1 MKQNLRK
8 RLACLLL
15 SALLLIGC
23 LPVTALAAENG
34 FILVAEAGGKLVI
47 EPEYVSYTAGQTA
60 AQALSASGHTFTG
73 LDTGMISAIDGV
85 TGNYTRSDENGNYD
99 LSVSAASIGYLR
111 FSEDMDSK
119 PSDGLKQ
126 LMTAMADYKKK
137 GSDVQAAAK
146 KEYGTARD
154 LFVGINGESAKTL
167 AASLNDAVKNY
178 ENSLTGQ
185 RYPVRFT
192 DGSAAY
198 SDANYPGVSIT
209 AENAYG
215 KQWTDEGD
223 GVLELPKGDYTFRVE
238 QSGLRFGGKI
248 TVSAAGAVSGK
259 LPQSKW
265 LITDTF
271 RLSGSYGGETNKD
284 NRFTDE
290 EWQLGDWSDREVTV
304 PVPDTFTGSVY
315 AYAEYDTGLLA
326 EVPTLTA
333 IYTLASTGERM
344 EKALAFASLTSG
356 AYSVL
361 ARGAAGSTVIYRLTS
376 QGEDGYTYSQ
386 DYKVNFA
393 RVPTLVSI
401 RVTDQKGV
409 DQAASVPFTPETVA
423 YPYKV
428 LDTVTAVTVTG
439 QPLEKGYTVT
449 VDGQNAANGVTVD
462 VSGETVI
469 PVTVSANGYSS
480 TYTLTI
486 QPGKGKSLSF
496 LSERSVTVEVVNSNG
511 VVMPYVTHRES
522 ATQNRYRYTLV
533 PGETY
538 RYVATRGT
546 YYHITD
552 DFSLEE
558 VADSTITVDFSS
570 MSDWLTSLA
579 YGKKAGAAS
588 KNSLKTD
595 ASFTPENHSYR
606 VSYEDTEHMVY
617 AWAATGEK
625 NVSIQAIYNQVFSG
639 SLYHGKEKTV
649 DLIPGAASG
658 TQLNRLLMKENPVS
672 GTVTLRLTKVENG
685 ITFYQDYLTKFT
697 RTLTLKDIT
706 ASCDGAAATLTRE
719 DGTTGFAPGVKS
731 YSVTVS
737 MAAQNLELG
746 LSHYADNTC
755 YGEEDVGYRVK
766 VDGTDVTAEGIAVI
780 PLDGTI
786 NTQTVRVTVENGKA
800 PDGTGTYTLNILKSP
815 PVEVTFTTEPADA
828 LLHIRSVLTGEQQLP
843 EDGGHYLLCE
853 GSSYS
858 YALTKYGYEAVSG
871 TLTVTRDDAGA
882 LVISNG
888 TEVYPVT
895 ETEDGGAAA
904 IAWSLNQAASNPA
917 IDPYIPAQWADF
929 RGSETNNGVTDAPI
943 PTAAQD
949 GTLYW
954 ANQLGV
960 GFDSDAVGSPIL
972 VDGDI
977 ITYAGDKIYRVDT
990 VSGEIKAKAAMDHKS
1005 SFSITPP
1012 VYADG
1017 IVFVALSGGT
1027 VQAFNASTLESLWI
1041 YTDKLGGQPNCPL
1054 TVKNGYLY
1062 TGFWN
1067 SETGNANFVCLSVT
1081 DEDPAQSGESKC
1093 ASWYYT
1099 GKGGFY
1105 WAGAYVSDDFLLVGT
1120 DDGGN
1125 GYTSQTSRLLLLDPA
1140 TGELLDSWNNLN
1152 ADIRSTVVYDDETDA
1167 YYFTS
1172 KGGTFYSVQV
1182 SGDRKLMN
1190 KWSVNLANGVG
1201 GVPMSTSTPVVYGGR
1216 AYLGVSGAGQFSSYS
1231 GHNITV
1237 IDVGARSIAYRVDTQ
1252 GYPQTSGLLTTAYE
1266 QESGCVYVYFFDNM
1280 TPGKLRVLRD
1290 RAGQTTP
1297 DYVTTE
1303 GGRTTAYALFTPTGD
1318 QAQYAICSPITDE
1331 YGTVYFKNDSA
1342 RLMAYGSA
1350 IERLEIT
1357 RQPTKTTYGEGET
1370 FDPAGM
1376 VVTAVYANGKTRDVT
1391 AYVTYKREPLDAGD
1405 AEFAISFPY
1414 VMYHNEE
1421 NGTEM
1426 NSGVETMVPAVTL
1439 NLTVGD
1445 GLLGD
1450 VNGDGKADQA
1460 DAQMILDFEAKRID
1474 TKLSLKTADVSGD
1487 GVIDSNDAV
1496 LILQYAAGTLK
1507 EFPAAAPKETE
1518 DSGSTDQIAV
1528 GDTGLPK
1535 E

>member
-23 LPVTALAAENG
+23 LPVTAAAAENG

-47 EPEYVSYTAGQTA
+47 APEYVPYTAGQTA

-85 TGNYTRSDENGNYD
+85 TGNFTRSDENGNYD

-126 LMTAMADYKKK
+126 LMRAMADYKKK
-137 GSDVQAAAK
+137 DSDVQAAAK

-178 ENSLTGQ
+178 ENSLNGQ

-215 KQWTDEGD
+215 KQWTDDGD

-238 QSGLRFGGKI
+238 QAGLRFGGKI

-259 LPQSKW
+259 LPQSEW

-284 NRFTDE
+284 NKFTDE

-326 EVPTLTA
+326 EVPALTA
-333 IYTLASTGERM
+333 IYSLASPGERM

-376 QGEDGYTYSQ
+376 QGEDGYTYSK

-409 DQAASVPFTPETVA
+409 DQAASAPFTPETVA
-423 YPYKV
+423 YSYKV

-449 VDGQNAANGVTVD
+449 VDGQNAANGVTVP

-649 DLIPGAASG
+649 DLLSGAASG

-706 ASCDGAAATLTRE
+706 ASCDGAATTLTRE

-746 LSHYADNTC
+746 LSRYADNTC

-766 VDGTDVTAEGIAVI
+766 VDGADVTAEGIAVI

-786 NTQTVRVTVENGKA
+786 NTQTVRVTVENDKA
-800 PDGTGTYTLNILKSP
+800 PDGTGIYTLNILKSP

-929 RGSETNNGVTDAPI
+929 RGSDTNNGVTDAPI
-943 PTAAQD
+943 PTAAQG

-990 VSGEIKAKAAMDHKS
+990 VSGEVKVKANMDHKS
-1005 SFSITPP
+1005 SFSIPPP

-1017 IVFVALSGGT
+1017 MVFVALSGGT

-1067 SETGNANFVCLSVT
+1067 SETGSANFVCLSVT

-1105 WAGAYVSDDFLLVGT
+1105 WAGAYVADDFLLVGT

-1140 TGELLDSWNNLN
+1140 TGELLDSWDNLN

-1266 QESGCVYVYFFDNM
+1266 QESGCVYVYFFGNM

-1290 RAGQTTP
+1290 RAGQTMP

-1342 RLMAYGSA
+1342 RLMAFGSA

-1357 RQPTKTTYGEGET
+1357 QQPTKTTYGEGET

-1518 DSGSTDQIAV
+1518 D
-1528 GDTGLPK
+1528 K

>member
-1 MKQNLRK
+1 MKQNLKK

-23 LPVTALAAENG
+23 LPVTVFAAENG

-47 EPEYVSYTAGQTA
+47 APEYVSYTAGQTA

-111 FSEDMDSK
+111 FSEDTSSK
-119 PSDGLKQ
+119 PGDGLKQ
-126 LMTAMADYKKK
+126 LMRAMADYKKK
-137 GSDVQAAAK
+137 DSDVQAAAK

-198 SDANYPGVSIT
+198 SDANYPGVSVT

-238 QSGLRFGGKI
+238 QAGLRFGGKI
-248 TVSAAGAVSGK
+248 SVSAAVTVSGK

-290 EWQLGDWSDREVTV
+290 EWQLGQWSDREVTV

-361 ARGAAGSTVIYRLTS
+361 ARGAVGSTVIYRLTS

-393 RVPTLVSI
+393 RVPTLASI

-423 YPYKV
+423 YSYKV

-449 VDGQNAANGVTVD
+449 VDGQNAANGVTVT

-538 RYVATRGT
+538 RYVATRDT

-706 ASCDGAAATLTRE
+706 ASCDGAVATLTRE

-746 LSHYADNTC
+746 LSRYADNTC

-786 NTQTVRVTVENGKA
+786 NTQTVRVTVENDKA

-828 LLHIRSVLTGEQQLP
+828 LLHIRSVLIGEQQLP

-895 ETEDGGAAA
+895 ETEDGGAAV

-929 RGSETNNGVTDAPI
+929 RGSDTNNGVTDAPI

-977 ITYAGDKIYRVDT
+977 ITYAGDKIYRIDT

-1017 IVFVALSGGT
+1017 MVFVALSGGT

-1067 SETGNANFVCLSVT
+1067 SETGSANFVCLSVT

-1140 TGELLDSWNNLN
+1140 SGELLDSWNNLN

-1182 SGDRKLMN
+1182 SGDRKLRS

-1237 IDVGARSIAYRVDTQ
+1237 IDVIERRIVYRVDTQ

-1357 RQPTKTTYGEGET
+1357 QQPTKTTYGEGET

-1391 AYVTYKREPLDAGD
+1391 AYVTYKRESLDAGD

-1414 VMYHNEE
+1414 VMYHNAE

-1445 GLLGD
+1445 GLPGD
-1450 VNGDGKADQA
+1450 VNGDGKVDQA
-1460 DAQMILDFEAKRID
+1460 DARMILDYEAKRLD
-1474 TKLSLKTADVSGD
+1474 TELSLKTADVSGD

-1507 EFPAAAPKETE
+1507 EFPAAALKETE
-1518 DSGSTDQIAV
+1518 D
-1528 GDTGLPK
+1528 K

>member
-23 LPVTALAAENG
+23 LPVTGFAAENG
-34 FILVAEAGGKLVI
+34 FILVAEGGGKLVV
-47 EPEYVSYTAGQTA
+47 EPEYVSYTAGQTVA
-60 AQALSASGHTFTG
+60 HALSASGHTFTG

-111 FSEDMDSK
+111 FSEDTSSK
-119 PSDGLKQ
+119 PGDGLKQ
-126 LMTAMADYKKK
+126 LMRAMADYKKK
-137 GSDVQAAAK
+137 DSDVQAAAK

-215 KQWTDEGD
+215 KQWTDDGD

-248 TVSAAGAVSGK
+248 TVSTAATVSGK
-259 LPQSKW
+259 LPQSEW

-284 NRFTDE
+284 NKFTDE

-315 AYAEYDTGLLA
+315 AYAEYDAGLLA

-439 QPLEKGYTVT
+439 QPLEKDYTVT
-449 VDGQNAANGVTVD
+449 VDGQNAANGVRVP

-617 AWAATGEK
+617 AWVATGEK

-649 DLIPGAASG
+649 DLPSGAASG
-658 TQLNRLLMKENPVS
+658 TLLNRLLMKENPVA
-672 GTVTLRLTKVENG
+672 GTVTIRLTKEENG
-685 ITFYQDYLTKFT
+685 VTFYQDYVTRFD
-697 RTLTLKDIT
+697 RTLTLKDMT
-706 ASCDGAAATLTRE
+706 AQCDGAAAALEKE
-719 DGTTGFAPGVKS
+719 DGTKGFTPGVKT

-737 MAAQNLELG
+737 MAAQNLELR
-746 LSHYADNTC
+746 LSRYEENAC
-755 YGEEDVGYRVK
+755 YGEEDVGYRIR
-766 VDGTDVTAEGIAVI
+766 VDGTDVTAEGGVVI

-786 NTQTVRVTVENGKA
+786 NTQTVTVTVENDKA

-815 PVEVTFTTEPADA
+815 PVEVTFETEPVDA
-828 LLHIRSVLTGEQQLP
+828 LLHLRDVLTGVQQLP
-843 EDGGHYLLCE
+843 DDAGNYLLCE

-904 IAWSLNQAASNPA
+904 IAWSLNQAVSNPA

-929 RGSETNNGVTDAPI
+929 RGSDTNNGVTDAPI

-990 VSGEIKAKAAMDHKS
+990 VSGEIKAKADMDHKS

-1017 IVFVALSGGT
+1017 MVFVALSGGT
-1027 VQAFNASTLESLWI
+1027 VQAFNAATLESLWI

-1054 TVKNGYLY
+1054 KVKNGYLY

-1067 SETGNANFVCLSVT
+1067 SETGNANFVCLSIT
-1081 DEDPAQSGESKC
+1081 DEDPAQSKESKC

-1099 GKGGFY
+1099 SKGGFY
-1105 WAGAYVSDDFLLVGT
+1105 WAGAYVADDFLLVGT

-1140 TGELLDSWNNLN
+1140 TGELLDSWDGLN
-1152 ADIRSTVVYDDETDA
+1152 ADIRSTVVYDAGTDA

-1182 SGDRKLMN
+1182 TGDRKLTN

-1216 AYLGVSGAGQFSSYS
+1216 AYLGVSGAGQFTPYS

-1237 IDVGARSIAYRVDTQ
+1237 IDVVARRIAYRVETQ

-1318 QAQYAICSPITDE
+1318 QAQYAICSPIADE

-1357 RQPTKTTYGEGET
+1357 QQPTKTAYAEGET

-1391 AYVTYKREPLDAGD
+1391 AYVTYKTDPLDGGD
-1405 AEFAISFPY
+1405 GEFAISFPY

-1426 NSGVETMVPAVTL
+1426 TSGVETMVPAVTL

-1450 VNGDGKADQA
+1450 VNGDGKVDQA
-1460 DAQMILDFEAKRID
+1460 DAQMILDYEAKRLD
-1474 TKLSLKTADVSGD
+1474 TELSLKAADVSGD

-1507 EFPAAAPKETE
+1507 EFPAAALKETE
-1518 DSGSTDQIAV
+1518 D
-1528 GDTGLPK
+1528 K

>member
-1 MKQNLRK
+1 MKQYLRK

-15 SALLLIGC
+15 SVLLLIGC

-47 EPEYVSYTAGQTA
+47 APEYISCTAGQTV

-85 TGNYTRSDENGNYD
+85 TGNFTRSDENGGYD

-137 GSDVQAAAK
+137 ASDVQAAAK
-146 KEYGTARD
+146 KEYDTARD
-154 LFVGINGESAKTL
+154 LFVGINSESAKTL
-167 AASLNDAVKNY
+167 AANLNDTVRNY
-178 ENSLTGQ
+178 ENTLTGEHFA
-185 RYPVRFT
+185 VRFT

-198 SDANYPGVSIT
+198 SDDNYPGVSIT
-209 AENAYG
+209 AVNAYG
-215 KQWTDEGD
+215 KQWTDDGD
-223 GVLELPKGDYTFRVE
+223 GVLNLPKGDYTFCVE
-238 QSGLRFGGKI
+238 QAGLRFAGKI
-248 TVSAAGAVSGK
+248 AVSAAATVSAE
-259 LPQSKW
+259 LPQSEW

-271 RLSGSYGGETNKD
+271 RISGSYGEETNKD
-284 NRFTDE
+284 NKFTDE
-290 EWQLGDWSDREVTV
+290 EWQPGQWSDREVTV
-304 PVPDTFTGSVY
+304 PVLDTFTGAVY
-315 AYAEYDTGLLA
+315 AYAEYDTGLL
-326 EVPTLTA
+326 EEIPTLTA

-344 EKALAFASLTSG
+344 EKALAFQSLASG

-361 ARGAAGSTVIYRLTS
+361 ARGAAGNTVIYRITS

-386 DYKVNFA
+386 DYTVHFD
-393 RVPTLVSI
+393 RVPTLASI
-401 RVTDQKGV
+401 QVKDQSGV
-409 DQAASVPFTPETVA
+409 DQAASIPFAPDTMEYT
-423 YPYKV
+423 YKV
-428 LDTVTAVTVTG
+428 LDTVTAVTITG
-439 QPLEKGYTVT
+439 QPLESGYTVT
-449 VDGQNAANGVTVD
+449 VDGKNAASGATVT

-486 QPGKGKSLSF
+486 QPGEGRSLSF

-511 VVMPYVTHRES
+511 VVMPYTTLRES
-522 ATQNRYRYTLV
+522 ATQNRYRYILV

-538 RYVATRGT
+538 HYVATQNT

-570 MSDWLTSLA
+570 MGDWLTDMA
-579 YGKKAGAAS
+579 YGKNAAAS
-588 KNSLKTD
+588 DKNSLKTD
-595 ASFTPENHSYR
+595 ASFTPANHSYT
-606 VSYEDTEHMVY
+606 VSYEDTELAVY
-617 AWAATGEK
+617 AWVTGSEK
-625 NVSIQAIYNQVFSG
+625 DLSIQAIYNQVFNS
-639 SLYHGKEKTV
+639 SLYHGKERII
-649 DLIPGAASG
+649 DLTSDATSG
-658 TQLNRLLMKENPVS
+658 VQLNRLLMQRNPIEN
-672 GTVTLRLTKVENG
+672 TVTVRLTKEENG
-685 ITFYQDYLTKFT
+685 VTLYQDYVTHFN
-697 RTLTLKDIT
+697 RTLTLKDMT
-706 ASCDGAAATLTRE
+706 AKCDGAAAALE
-719 DGTTGFAPGVKS
+719 KGDGTKGFTPGVKT

-737 MAAQNLELG
+737 MAAQNLELF
-746 LSHYADNTC
+746 LSRYESNTC
-755 YGEEDVGYRVK
+755 YGEEDVGYRIK
-766 VDGTDVTAEGIAVI
+766 VDGTDVTAEGGAVI
-780 PLDGTI
+780 SLDGTI
-786 NTQTVRVTVENGKA
+786 NTQTVTVTVENDKA
-800 PDGTGTYTLNILKSP
+800 PDGTGIYTLNILKSP
-815 PVEVTFTTEPADA
+815 PVAVTFQAEPADA
-828 LLHIRSVLTGEQQLP
+828 LLHLRDVLTGVQQLP
-843 EDGGHYLLCE
+843 DDAGHYLLCE

-858 YALTKYGYEAVSG
+858 YALTKYGYASVSG
-871 TLTVTRDDAGA
+871 TLTVTRNDAGA

-888 TEVYPVT
+888 TETYPVT
-895 ETEDGGAAA
+895 ETENGGAAT
-904 IAWSLNQAASNPA
+904 IAWTLNEAAANPA

-929 RGSETNNGVTDAPI
+929 RGSDTNNGVTNALL

-977 ITYAGDKIYRVDT
+977 ITYAGDKIYRVDAI
-990 VSGEIKAKAAMDHKS
+990 SGEVKIKANMDHKS

-1017 IVFVALSGGT
+1017 MVFVALSGGT
-1027 VQAFNASTLESLWI
+1027 VQAFNAATLESLWI

-1067 SETGNANFVCLSVT
+1067 SEVGDANFVCLSIT
-1081 DEDPAQSGESKC
+1081 DEDPAQSKESKC

-1099 GKGGFY
+1099 SKGGFY
-1105 WAGAYVSDDFLLVGT
+1105 WAGAYVADDFLLVGT
-1120 DDGGN
+1120 DDGAA

-1140 TGELLDSWNNLN
+1140 TGAVLDSWDNLN
-1152 ADIRSTVVYDDETDA
+1152 ADIRSTVVYDVETDA

-1182 SGDRKLMN
+1182 TGDRKLTN
-1190 KWSVNLANGVG
+1190 KWSVKLANGVG
-1201 GVPMSTSTPVVYGGR
+1201 GVPMSTSTPVVYNGR
-1216 AYLGVSGAGQFSSYS
+1216 AYIGVSGAGQFTPYS

-1237 IDVGARSIAYRVDTQ
+1237 IDVTARSIAYRVETQ

-1290 RAGQTTP
+1290 RAGQTAP

-1303 GGRTTAYALFTPTGD
+1303 GSYTTAYALFTPTGD

-1357 RQPTKTTYGEGET
+1357 QQPTKTTYAEGET

-1376 VVTAVYANGKTRDVT
+1376 VVTAVYANGVSRDVT
-1391 AYVTYKREPLDAGD
+1391 AYVTYKTEPLDAGD
-1405 AEFAISFPY
+1405 AEFAVSFPY

-1426 NSGVETMVPAVTL
+1426 TSGVETMVPAVTL

-1445 GLLGD
+1445 GLPGD
-1450 VNGDGKADQA
+1450 VNGDGKIDQA
-1460 DAQMILDFEAKRID
+1460 DAQMILDYEAKRMD
-1474 TKLSLKTADVSGD
+1474 GTLSLKTADVSGD

-1518 DSGSTDQIAV
+1518 DTGSTD
-1528 GDTGLPK
+1528 
-1535 E
+1535 

>member
-8 RLACLLL
+8 RLVCLLL

-23 LPVTALAAENG
+23 LPVTAVAAENG

-85 TGNYTRSDENGNYD
+85 TGNFTRSDENGNYD

-111 FSEDMDSK
+111 FSEDTSSK
-119 PSDGLKQ
+119 PGDGLKQ
-126 LMTAMADYKKK
+126 LMRAMADYRKKD
-137 GSDVQAAAK
+137 SDVQAAAK

-167 AASLNDAVKNY
+167 AANLNDAVKNY
-178 ENSLTGQ
+178 ENTLTGE

-198 SDANYPGVSIT
+198 SDANYPGVSVT

-215 KQWTDEGD
+215 KQWTDDGD
-223 GVLELPKGDYTFRVE
+223 GVLELPKGDYAFCVE
-238 QSGLRFGGKI
+238 QAGLRFAGKT
-248 TVSAAGAVSGK
+248 TVSAAATVSGE
-259 LPQSKW
+259 LPQSEW

-271 RLSGSYGGETNKD
+271 RLSGSYGEETNKD
-284 NRFTDE
+284 NKFTDE

-315 AYAEYDTGLLA
+315 TYAEYDTGLLA

-361 ARGAAGSTVIYRLTS
+361 ARGAVGSTVTYRLTS

-386 DYKVNFA
+386 DYTVRFA
-393 RVPTLVSI
+393 RVPTLASI
-401 RVTDQKGV
+401 RVADQNGV
-409 DQAASVPFTPETVA
+409 DQAASTPFAPETVA
-423 YPYKV
+423 YTYKV

-439 QPLEKGYTVT
+439 QPLEKGYAVS
-449 VDGQNAANGVTVD
+449 VNGQNAANGVTVT
-462 VSGETVI
+462 VSSETVI

-486 QPGKGKSLSF
+486 QPGEGKSLSF

-538 RYVATRGT
+538 HYVATRDT

-579 YGKKAGAAS
+579 YGKNAAAAS

-595 ASFTPENHSYR
+595 TAFTPKNHSYG

-617 AWAATGEK
+617 AWAETGEK
-625 NVSIQAIYNQVFSG
+625 NVTIQAIYNQVFGS

-649 DLIPGAASG
+649 DLTSGAASG
-658 TQLNRLLMKENPVS
+658 TQLNRLLMKENPIA
-672 GTVTLRLTKVENG
+672 GTVTLRLTKEENG
-685 ITFYQDYLTKFT
+685 VTLYQDYLTKFT
-697 RTLTLKDIT
+697 RTLTLKDMT

-719 DGTTGFAPGVKS
+719 DGTTGFAPSVKS

-746 LSHYADNTC
+746 LSRYEDNVC
-755 YGEEDVGYRVK
+755 YGEEDVGYRIK

-786 NTQTVRVTVENGKA
+786 NTQTVTVTVENDKA

-828 LLHIRSVLTGEQQLP
+828 LLHLREVLTGEQQLP
-843 EDGGHYLLCE
+843 EDAGHYLLCE

-871 TLTVTRDDAGA
+871 TLTVTRDDTGA

-895 ETEDGGAAA
+895 ETENGGAAT

-972 VDGDI
+972 VNGDI

-990 VSGEIKAKAAMDHKS
+990 VTGEVKVKANMDHKS

-1017 IVFVALSGGT
+1017 MVFVALSGGT

-1041 YTDKLGGQPNCPL
+1041 YTDPLGGQPNCPL

-1067 SETGNANFVCLSVT
+1067 SETGNANFVCLSIT
-1081 DEDPAQSGESKC
+1081 DEDPAQSKESKC

-1099 GKGGFY
+1099 SKGGFY
-1105 WAGAYVSDDFLLVGT
+1105 WAGAYVADDFLMVGT

-1140 TGELLDSWNNLN
+1140 TGELLDSWDNLN
-1152 ADIRSTVVYDDETDA
+1152 ADVRSTVVYDAETDA

-1216 AYLGVSGAGQFSSYS
+1216 AYLGVSGAGQFTPYS

-1237 IDVGARSIAYRVDTQ
+1237 IDIGARSIAYRVDTQ

-1266 QESGCVYVYFFDNM
+1266 QDSGCVYVYFFDNM

-1297 DYVTTE
+1297 DYVTSE
-1303 GGRTTAYALFTPTGD
+1303 GGRTTAYALFTPTGN

-1342 RLMAYGSA
+1342 RLMAYGST

-1357 RQPTKTTYGEGET
+1357 QQPTKTTYGEGET

-1391 AYVTYKREPLDAGD
+1391 AYVTYKREPLDSSDG
-1405 AEFAISFPY
+1405 EFAVSFPY

-1426 NSGVETMVPAVTL
+1426 NVGVETMIPVVTL
-1439 NLTVGD
+1439 NLTVGE

-1450 VNGDGKADQA
+1450 VNGDGKVDPE
-1460 DAQMILDFEAKRID
+1460 DARMILDFEAKRLD
-1474 TKLSLKTADVSGD
+1474 TELSLKTADVSGD
-1487 GVIDSNDAV
+1487 GIIDSNDAV

-1518 DSGSTDQIAV
+1518 N
-1528 GDTGLPK
+1528 K

>member
-1 MKQNLRK
+1 MKNLRK

-23 LPVTALAAENG
+23 LPVTALGAENG
-34 FILVAEAGGKLVI
+34 FILVAEAGGKLVVA
-47 EPEYVSYTAGQTA
+47 PEYVSYTAGQTA

-85 TGNYTRSDENGNYD
+85 AGNFTRSDENGGYD

-146 KEYGTARD
+146 KEYDTARD
-154 LFVGINGESAKTL
+154 LFVGINSESAKTL
-167 AASLNDAVKNY
+167 ASNLNDAVRNY
-178 ENSLTGQ
+178 EDTLTGEHYQ
-185 RYPVRFT
+185 VRFT

-198 SDANYPGVSIT
+198 SDDNYPGVSVT
-209 AENAYG
+209 AVNVYG
-215 KQWTDEGD
+215 KQWTDDGD
-223 GVLELPKGDYTFRVE
+223 GVLELPQGDYTFCVE
-238 QSGLRFGGKI
+238 QAGLRFAGRI
-248 TVSAAGAVSGK
+248 TVSAAATVSAE
-259 LPQSKW
+259 LPQSEW

-271 RLSGSYGGETNKD
+271 RISGSYGEETNKD
-284 NRFTDE
+284 NKFTDE
-290 EWQLGDWSDREVTV
+290 EWQPGQWSDREVTV
-304 PVPDTFTGSVY
+304 PVLDTFTGAVY
-315 AYAEYDTGLLA
+315 AYAEYDTGLLS
-326 EVPTLTA
+326 EIPTLTA
-333 IYTLASTGERM
+333 IYTLASTGDRM
-344 EKALAFASLTSG
+344 EKALAFQSLASG

-361 ARGAAGSTVIYRLTS
+361 ARGAAGNTVIYRVTS

-386 DYKVNFA
+386 DYTVNFA
-393 RVPTLVSI
+393 RVPTLASI
-401 RVTDQKGV
+401 RVEDQSGV
-409 DQAASVPFTPETVA
+409 DQAASIPFAPNTMA
-423 YPYKV
+423 YTYKV
-428 LDTVTAVTVTG
+428 LDTVTAVTITG
-439 QPLEKGYTVT
+439 QPLETGYTVT
-449 VDGQNAANGVTVD
+449 VGGRNAAGGVTVD

-480 TYTLTI
+480 TYTLAI
-486 QPGKGKSLSF
+486 QPGEGRGLSF

-511 VVMPYVTHRES
+511 VVMPYTTLRES
-522 ATQNRYRYTLV
+522 ATQNRYRYILV

-538 RYVATRGT
+538 HYVATRDT

-558 VADSTITVDFSS
+558 VADSTITVDFSA
-570 MSDWLTSLA
+570 MGDWLTDMA
-579 YGKKAGAAS
+579 YGVNAAAAS

-595 ASFTPENHSYR
+595 TPFTPATHSYT
-606 VSYEDTEHMVY
+606 VSYEDTELAVY
-617 AWAATGEK
+617 AWVASSEK
-625 NVSIQAIYNQVFSG
+625 NVSIQTIYNQVFSG

-649 DLIPGAASG
+649 DLTSGATFG
-658 TQLNRLLMKENPVS
+658 EQLQRLLMQRNPIA
-672 GTVTLRLTKVENG
+672 GTVTIRLTKEENG
-685 ITFYQDYLTKFT
+685 VTFYQDYVTRFN
-697 RTLTLKDIT
+697 RTLTLKDMT
-706 ASCDGAAATLTRE
+706 AQCDGAVAALEKE
-719 DGTTGFAPGVKS
+719 DGTKGFAPGVKT

-737 MAAQNLELG
+737 MAAQNLELR
-746 LSHYADNTC
+746 LSRYEDNPC
-755 YGEEDVGYRVK
+755 YGEEDVGYRIK
-766 VDGTDVTAEGIAVI
+766 VDGTDVTAEGGAII

-786 NTQTVRVTVENGKA
+786 NTQTVTVTVENDKA
-800 PDGTGTYTLNILKSP
+800 PDGTGIYTLNILKSP
-815 PVEVTFTTEPADA
+815 PVAVTFQAEPADA
-828 LLHIRSVLTGEQQLP
+828 LLHLRDVLTGAQQLP
-843 EDGGHYLLCE
+843 DDAGHYLLCE

-888 TEVYPVT
+888 METYPVT
-895 ETEDGGAAA
+895 ETEDGGAAT
-904 IAWSLNQAASNPA
+904 IAWTLNEAAANPA
-917 IDPYIPAQWADF
+917 IDPSIPAQWADF
-929 RGSETNNGVTDAPI
+929 RGSETNNGVTNAPL

-990 VSGEIKAKAAMDHKS
+990 VSGEVKAKANMDHKS

-1012 VYADG
+1012 VYAG
-1017 IVFVALSGGT
+1017 GMVFVALSGGT
-1027 VQAFNASTLESLWI
+1027 VQAFNAATLESLWI
-1041 YTDKLGGQPNCPL
+1041 YTDPLGGQPNCPL

-1067 SETGNANFVCLSVT
+1067 SETGNANFVCLSIT
-1081 DEDPAQSGESKC
+1081 DEDPAQSRESKC

-1099 GKGGFY
+1099 SKGGFY

-1120 DDGGN
+1120 DDGAA

-1140 TGELLDSWNNLN
+1140 TGELLDSWDNLN
-1152 ADIRSTVVYDDETDA
+1152 ADIRSTVVYDAGTDA

-1182 SGDRKLMN
+1182 TGDRKLTS
-1190 KWSVNLANGVG
+1190 KWGVNLANGVG
-1201 GVPMSTSTPVVYGGR
+1201 GVPMSTSTPVVYNGR
-1216 AYLGVSGAGQFSSYS
+1216 AYIGVSGAGQFTPYS

-1237 IDVGARSIAYRVDTQ
+1237 IDVGARRIAYRVETQ

-1266 QESGCVYVYFFDNM
+1266 QDSGCVYVYFFDNM

-1357 RQPTKTTYGEGET
+1357 QQPTKTTYAEGEI

-1376 VVTAVYANGKTRDVT
+1376 VVTAVYANGMTRDVT
-1391 AYVTYKREPLDAGD
+1391 AYVTYKTEPLDAGD
-1405 AEFAISFPY
+1405 AELAISFPY

-1450 VNGDGKADQA
+1450 VNGDGKVDQA
-1460 DAQMILDFEAKRID
+1460 DAQMILDYEAKRID
-1474 TKLSLKTADVSGD
+1474 RELSLKTADVSGD

-1518 DSGSTDQIAV
+1518 D
-1528 GDTGLPK
+1528 K

>member
-47 EPEYVSYTAGQTA
+47 APEYVPYTAGQTA

-85 TGNYTRSDENGNYD
+85 TGNFTRSDENGNYD

-119 PSDGLKQ
+119 PGDGLKQ

-137 GSDVQAAAK
+137 DSDVQAAAK

-178 ENSLTGQ
+178 ENSLNGQ

-198 SDANYPGVSIT
+198 SDANYPGVSIA

-215 KQWTDEGD
+215 KQWTDDGD

-238 QSGLRFGGKI
+238 QAGLRFGGKI

-259 LPQSKW
+259 LPQSEW

-401 RVTDQKGV
+401 RVTDQNGV

-423 YPYKV
+423 YSYKV

-449 VDGQNAANGVTVD
+449 VDGQNAANGVTVP

-579 YGKKAGAAS
+579 YGKKAAAAS

-595 ASFTPENHSYR
+595 APFTPENHSYR

-746 LSHYADNTC
+746 LSRYADNTC

-766 VDGTDVTAEGIAVI
+766 VDGADVTAEGIAVI

-786 NTQTVRVTVENGKA
+786 NTQTVRVTVENDKA
-800 PDGTGTYTLNILKSP
+800 PDGTGIYTLNILKSP

-843 EDGGHYLLCE
+843 EDAGHYLLCE

-895 ETEDGGAAA
+895 ETEDGGAAV
-904 IAWSLNQAASNPA
+904 IAWSLNQAVSNPA

-929 RGSETNNGVTDAPI
+929 RGSDTNNGVTDAPI

-1017 IVFVALSGGT
+1017 MVFVALSGGT

-1105 WAGAYVSDDFLLVGT
+1105 WAGAYVADDFLLVGT

-1140 TGELLDSWNNLN
+1140 TGELLDSWDNLN

-1237 IDVGARSIAYRVDTQ
+1237 IDVIERRIVYRVDAQ

-1357 RQPTKTTYGEGET
+1357 QQPTKTTYGEGET

-1405 AEFAISFPY
+1405 GEFAVSFPY

-1426 NSGVETMVPAVTL
+1426 TSGVETMIPVATL

-1445 GLLGD
+1445 GLPGD
-1450 VNGDGKADQA
+1450 VNGDGKVDQA
-1460 DAQMILDFEAKRID
+1460 DARMILDYEAKRLD
-1474 TKLSLKTADVSGD
+1474 TELSLKTADVSGD

-1496 LILQYAAGTLK
+1496 LILQYAAGALK

-1518 DSGSTDQIAV
+1518 D
-1528 GDTGLPK
+1528 K